1 MSDIILK
8 GEKRESIAVLNQQ
21 LLEKEPD
28 TLDAVE
34 LQQEIQGDS
43 YLPQLYAALERGT
56 KKYPSDF
63 YIVCINQRFRLFELV
78 NRTFFIDRLSCP
90 TPDFDQSVYKYT
102 KKDDR
107 LEFLWSIPD
116 QQTCESYRLDPLGV
130 PESHH
135 EQRGYVL
142 SMYDGTLEQKV
153 RKLNKEEE
161 ADLVLIS

>member
-116 QQTCESYRLDPLGV
+116 QQTCESYRLDPLGFLKAIMNNV
-130 PESHH
+130 DTYSPCMMG
-135 EQRGYVL
+135 R
-142 SMYDGTLEQKV
+142 
-153 RKLNKEEE
+153 LNKKYEN
-161 ADLVLIS
+161 STRKKKQT